1 MKLLAIVVFLVLAGC
16 ASGGGWYRD
25 NTTREQFA
33 RDRYDCELEA
43 MRASPGGPVA
53 VQQPQTQTVCRQV
66 GGQIICQQG
75 PANGLAAFGAQPLAD
90 YSAVHQRNALERS
103 CLYAR
108 GYTIR

>member
-1 MKLLAIVVFLVLAGC
+1 MKLLAIVVFSALAGC

-33 RDRYDCELEA
+33 RDRYECELEA
-43 MRASPGGPVA
+43 MRASPGGPVVA
-53 VQQPQTQTVCRQV
+53 QQPTQTVCRQV
-66 GGQIICQQG
+66 GAQIVCQQA
-75 PANGLAAFGAQPLAD
+75 PVSGLAAFGAQPLAD